1 MSKQPREW
9 HIHFGNPSWENWK
22 PTTFLKRYNA
32 EKGITDFDYFLRND
46 VYVLVDD
53 LHSIFT
59 FAIMFFIKFDY
70 EDEYMET
77 WFEGIEYNHQKFM
90 LEVLSR
96 NYSPTFTDILD
107 KNGKTLIKQ
116 ADSIRWNDMKTL
128 KFNSHAEAE
137 AHVWDFVRN
146 VVGLDIGKPENV

>member
-9 HIHFGNPSWENWK
+9 YINFGNPSWENWK
-22 PTTFLKRYNA
+22 PTTFLKRYDA
-32 EKGITDFDYFLRND
+32 EKSFIGFGFYEYND
-46 VYVLVDD
+46 EYVLVYD

-70 EDEYMET
+70 EDEYRMSL
-77 WFEGIEYNHQKFM
+77 FDGIGYNHEKFM

-96 NYSPTFTDILD
+96 NYSNTFTDILD
-107 KNGKTLIKQ
+107 KNGKTLIRM
-116 ADSIRWNDMKTL
+116 ADGNRWQDMKTL

-146 VVGLDIGKPENV
+146 VVGLNIGKPEDE

>member
-9 HIHFGNPSWENWK
+9 YINFGNPSWENWK
-22 PTTFLKRYNA
+22 PTTFLKRYDA
-32 EKGITDFDYFLRND
+32 EKGITHFDYFLRND
-46 VYVLVDD
+46 EYVLVDD

-77 WFEGIEYNHQKFM
+77 WLDGIEYNHEKFM

-116 ADSIRWNDMKTL
+116 SDSIRWNDMKTL

-146 VVGLDIGKPENV
+146 VIGLNICKPDDE